1 MTFLATQV
9 KVADV
14 TSSIDAVLGL
24 VPKVMGIVGFFL
36 LLILLWRAGRAALAK
51 GAGLSI
57 IELAAVVIA
66 FAIVAGKGA

>member
-1 MTFLATQV
+1 MNFLATQV

-24 VPKVMGIVGFFL
+24 VPKAISILGFL
-36 LLILLWRAGRAALAK
+36 LLLVLLWRAGRSMLSR
-51 GAGLSI
+51 GQGLSI

-66 FAIVAGKGA
+66 FAVVAGKGV